1 MLMRRTKNND
11 VNKNG
16 PIVMISLSSICL
28 SRVLM
33 FLPLSRVIMFSFIIK
48 SNNLFRVLRFKVPE
62 REKRA
67 AHPQKKI
74 LPAEKQRV
82 RDW

>member
-28 SRVLM
+28 SRVLR
-33 FLPLSRVIMFSFIIK
+33 FIPLSRVIMFSFIIK

-67 AHPQKKI
+67 AHPQQKNIARGKT
-74 LPAEKQRV
+74 KG
-82 RDW
+82 